1 MLGDVI
7 RALRNRASLTQKEV
21 ADKIKVSVDTV
32 KRWEKN
38 EREPRYTELQ
48 KIATALGVS
57 VAELLADEK
66 ENPEAV
72 KVEQERSAEAA
83 NLKPITLS
91 GDDVLSIPK
100 ISAAFKVCA
109 GAGFVY
115 DDVQWEH
122 NGRLIV
128 QDGELAALYSEQSLT
143 AMAVEGDSM
152 YPKFHDGDFVI
163 FNHSPDWITGKA
175 YVVSLDGRLMLKVLV
190 SQGEGKPPKLHSL
203 NPDYADIK
211 VTEDNQLFI
220 IGEVLRVARMERI
233 GFIG

>member
-1 MLGDVI
+1 MIGKNLKKWRIEAGI
-7 RALRNRASLTQKEV
+7 KQEV
-21 ADKIKVSVDTV
+21 LAEMIGVSVQTLS
-32 KRWEKN
+32 
-38 EREPRYTELQ
+38 RYENGHRAPNADVLQ

-57 VAELLADEK
+57 VAELLSD

-128 QDGELAALYSEQSLT
+128 QDGELAALYC
-143 AMAVEGDSM
+143 
-152 YPKFHDGDFVI
+152 PNRF
-163 FNHSPDWITGKA
+163 W
-175 YVVSLDGRLMLKVLV
+175 
-190 SQGEGKPPKLHSL
+190 
-203 NPDYADIK
+203 
-211 VTEDNQLFI
+211 
-220 IGEVLRVARMERI
+220 
-233 GFIG
+233 